1 LTLTEEESTL
11 KFLKTMAEAVKDV
24 TITEE
29 VVAVSVAEEAQVVLE
44 AIEILVAKEEV
55 LEVLVQEVV
64 ETEVRLQEEKADFHL
79 TDQQE
84 KADLKAQLQE
94 ENQVLLKEKVL
105 QDVLKV
111 VLIDQQVVHLTMQ
124 KLEDQEEVNS
134 TK

>member
-1 LTLTEEESTL
+1 
-11 KFLKTMAEAVKDV
+11 MAEAVKDV
-24 TITEE
+24 TTTEE
-29 VVAVSVAEEAQVVLE
+29 VAADLVVEEAVADLE
-44 AIEILVAKEEV
+44 AIEILA
-55 LEVLVQEVV
+55 
-64 ETEVRLQEEKADFHL
+64 TEVRLQEAEVSDQELIETKEVLLLEEKADFHL

-111 VLIDQQVVHLTMQ
+111 VLIDQQVVHLTML

-134 TK
+134 IK

>member
-1 LTLTEEESTL
+1 
-11 KFLKTMAEAVKDV
+11 MAEAVKDV
-24 TITEE
+24 ITTEE
-29 VVAVSVAEEAQVVLE
+29 VAADLVVEEAVADLE
-44 AIEILVAKEEV
+44 AIEILV
-55 LEVLVQEVV
+55 
-64 ETEVRLQEEKADFHL
+64 TEVRLQEAEVSDQERIETKEVRLQKEKVDFHL

-111 VLIDQQVVHLTMQ
+111 VLIDQQVVHLTML

-134 TK
+134 IK

>member
-1 LTLTEEESTL
+1 
-11 KFLKTMAEAVKDV
+11 MAEAVKDG
-24 TITEE
+24 TTTEE
-29 VVAVSVAEEAQVVLE
+29 VAADLVVEEAVADLE
-44 AIEILVAKEEV
+44 ATEILA
-55 LEVLVQEVV
+55 
-64 ETEVRLQEEKADFHL
+64 TEVRLQEAEVSDQGRIETKEVRLQKEKADFHL

-111 VLIDQQVVHLTMQ
+111 VLIDQQVVHLTML

-134 TK
+134 LK